1 LKYKALLNK
10 TAIMT
15 RSNSSRQHTVG
26 ALFRPLISGIL
37 GIALMLPAVV
47 FLFTLLARL
56 FLGTRTPY
64 YFIAPSF
71 LQSPFDLFAFHKAQF
86 IIGSLTIAAVCNL
99 PYRRSWLNNAV
110 TLQSVLLL
118 LMLSAYTFIQHLRY

>member
-1 LKYKALLNK
+1 
-10 TAIMT
+10 MT
-15 RSNSSRQHTVG
+15 RSNLSRQRTVA
-26 ALFRPLISGIL
+26 ALLRPLASGIL

-56 FLGTRTPY
+56 FLGMKAPY
-64 YFIAPSF
+64 YFVAPSF

-86 IIGSLTIAAVCNL
+86 IICGLLIAAICNI
-99 PYRRSWLNNAV
+99 PYRRSWLNSAI

-118 LMLSAYTFIQHLRY
+118 VVLAAYTFIQHLRY